1 MASKFE
7 ASADD
12 VIAASN
18 VLRDFT
24 TNIRNMLQRYRDG
37 VDATDA
43 WPGEG
48 DDEFAKVQRPIYLE
62 QTQKIQAA
70 LDGFTEVFLALA
82 DGTVKNANE
91 YINRQ
96 EDVLSSIRQEHN
108 GQSGPRG

>member
-12 VIAASN
+12 VITASN

-24 TNIRNMLQRYRDG
+24 TNINNLVQRYESDS
-37 VDATDA
+37 DATKG

-48 DDEFAKVQRPIYLE
+48 DDEFAKTQRPIYLE
-62 QTQKIQAA
+62 QTGKIRDA
-70 LDGFTEVFLALA
+70 LKGFTEVFLALA
-82 DGTVKNANE
+82 EGTVKNANE

-96 EDVLSSIRQEHN
+96 NDVLSSIKQEQD